1 MNDKDRE
8 MILIVSTEVEI
19 ASLLSDTLTG
29 DGRFIAE
36 QATSFYDALDKIVTR
51 NFSLVLVDNKLPDM
65 TGLDLLTATTRLVP
79 DLPIIVIDREL
90 SARAALAAF
99 RLGAADYIARPFQP
113 DMLLMQVIRIL
124 RREANRAAEGIED
137 ETAHTTPIL
146 NNELPELVADDE
158 LVLEKSQSMAIH
170 GQLTQFQAQVRGSF
184 AALLDSNNQIVAS
197 AGSLKNVD
205 MELVKDALTV
215 NKAKRLAHA
224 LDERGFNANYLEGEF
239 YNVYSIEFGDLHHIS
254 LVAICEAN
262 VKSGVVLFFAKQA
275 AENINEIV
283 HREVP
288 VPG

>member
-1 MNDKDRE
+1 MTDKDRE

-36 QATSFYDALDKIVTR
+36 QATSFYDALDKIVTG

-124 RREANRAAEGIED
+124 RREANRAAEGDVD
-137 ETAHTTPIL
+137 ETDHTAPIL
-146 NNELPELVADDE
+146 DNELPELVTGDE
-158 LVLEKSQSMAIH
+158 LVLEKAQSMAIH

-224 LDERGFNANYLEGEF
+224 LDERRFNANYLEGEF
-239 YNVYSIEFGDLHHIS
+239 YNVYSIEFGDLHKIS
-254 LVAICEAN
+254 LVAICESN
-262 VKSGVVLFFAKQA
+262 VKSGVVLFFAKQT

-283 HREVP
+283 HRDVP